1 MGCVPNRDMNGSN
14 TKILLNE
21 QSSFYISLNSL
32 KWNDIQNYKVF

>member
-14 TKILLNE
+14 IKKLLNE